1 MRENQNQRLTL
12 RLPWPRWYELFGLDL
27 TLQLKIVLLY
37 RVATMHTP
45 EKPLQTKRKI
55 EREMRVYFKGKF
67 RLKLSSNKAS
77 SGSRLKPNKL
87 KDEIQIKSEL
97 KRRR

>member
-1 MRENQNQRLTL
+1 
-12 RLPWPRWYELFGLDL
+12 
-27 TLQLKIVLLY
+27 
-37 RVATMHTP
+37 MHTP

-55 EREMRVYFKGKF
+55 EREMRVYFKAKF

-97 KRRR
+97 KRGR